1 MFVILFYK
9 RGVSDGGIM
18 NKGNKQNAGL
28 FLSFFPLDRLYPYYA
43 EQHFTP
49 DRFVPLP
56 AFFTESLS
64 PRSVS
69 SWMRSSANA
78 LDETFQL

>member
-1 MFVILFYK
+1 
-9 RGVSDGGIM
+9 M

-28 FLSFFPLDRLYPYYA
+28 LLSFFSLVFWYPNYA

-64 PRSVS
+64 PRSIS
-69 SWMRSSANA
+69 SWMRSSTNA
-78 LDETFQL
+78 LDKTFQLCEKYVL